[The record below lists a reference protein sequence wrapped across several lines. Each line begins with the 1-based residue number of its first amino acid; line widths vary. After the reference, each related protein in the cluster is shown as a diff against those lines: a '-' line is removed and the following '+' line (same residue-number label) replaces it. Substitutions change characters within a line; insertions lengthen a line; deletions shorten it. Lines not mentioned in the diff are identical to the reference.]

1 MRRAR
6 RNTHRLENAPVR
18 LIRDPILEGYVDR
31 VPRPLSPPPVLAL
44 ACPGEELAVL
54 VEGVGHD
61 AVGRPERLLDAVAVV
76 AVDIDVEHAGDGA
89 EELEDAEDDVVNVA
103 EARGFAL
110 LCVVEATGPVDGN
123 VGLAFHESL
132 CCGWR
137 VAGRV
142 RWRWEGEAA
151 M

>member
-6 RNTHRLENAPVR
+6 RNTHRLENAPIR
-18 LIRDPILEGYVDR
+18 LIRDPILERYVDR

-44 ACPGEELAVL
+44 ACPREELAVL

-89 EELEDAEDDVVNVA
+89 EELEDAEDDVVDVA
-103 EARGFAL
+103 EAGSLAL
-110 LCVVEATGPVDGN
+110 LGVVQAPGPVDGD
-123 VGLAFHESL
+123 VGVAFHETLRGSYK
-132 CCGWR
+132 
-137 VAGRV
+137 
-142 RWRWEGEAA
+142 
-151 M
+151 